1 MKGITKARKDESTM
15 GETNRRE
22 RRGRRGRAD
31 GGEAL
36 HATYRLGPPRAT
48 RHVPSRLSTLD
59 PQLSTSRPLA
69 RWPLSRFRVLVGRC
83 QTPSRPP
90 IVDPGRSWCVAIGGE
105 GAFMTPP
112 AVKTGT

>member
-59 PQLSTSRPLA
+59 PRPSTLNFPAAGPLA
-69 RWPLSRFRVLVGRC
+69 PFAFSC
-83 QTPSRPP
+83 
-90 IVDPGRSWCVAIGGE
+90 PGRQVSDTE
-105 GAFMTPP
+105 P
-112 AVKTGT
+112 APDRRS